1 MKSRKNTYKMGG
13 KIKPSYATG
22 GAMPMQSLGLP
33 QASINPSAMQLQS
46 MQTGAATAA
55 GGMGTPY
62 GMIGNMAGSV
72 VESFGQPDQPNYG
85 SSIGG
90 GALGGAGTG
99 AMIGSVVPGIGTAI
113 GAVAGGLIGGV
124 KGLLGSSSKDKQLQA
139 QEEARRKQQEAQIK
153 QQQVQQ
159 RLQSYNQN
167 NPGYNYASTFKQ
179 GGMIN
184 SYPNGGPTNVNLGQ
198 AAQQVKLPTNNSWYN
213 YPVVDDPMHYA
224 KEYAKMAKDTANY
237 EIGQSIPFADAVKQ
251 TPSLQDVQ
259 NTSPIDVYKGVP
271 VTDKNTGETYYYP
284 TFEKNA
290 FNKYVKGLGYNVYA
304 KGGGLKRSED
314 YGSKKKPYPSINK
327 SDFAGKGRSY
337 PIPTKADAV
346 DALRLAGLHGNDA
359 VKSKVYKKYP
369 SLKKANGGQM
379 NSYTG
384 GGKIQELTRFN
395 PDITSYQSG
404 GSTHETSPYGG
415 IPIGNKGSV
424 ESGEIRYGDYIFS
437 DRF

>member
-1 MKSRKNTYKMGG
+1 MRNKKHYISSVPEYGFGSWLKKNASWLAPAGAIGAT
-13 KIKPSYATG
+13 ILTG
-22 GAMPMQSLGLP
+22 GLAAPAAGAALAGG
-33 QASINPSAMQLQS
+33 A
-46 MQTGAATAA
+46 GAATA
-55 GGMGTPY
+55 
-62 GMIGNMAGSV
+62 
-72 VESFGQPDQPNYG
+72 
-85 SSIGG
+85 
-90 GALGGAGTG
+90 GAA
-99 AMIGSVVPGIGTAI
+99 
-113 GAVAGGLIGGV
+113 AGGLGSALSTLGTSAA
-124 KGLLGSSSKDKQLQA
+124 LGSAIGNPISQNA
-139 QEEARRKQQEAQIK
+139 QQQEAIAAQK
-153 QQQVQQ
+153 QQLARQQQGLNTNNFIQQ

-198 AAQQVKLPTNNSWYN
+198 TVQQVKLPTNNSWYN

-415 IPIGNKGSV
+415 IPIGNKGAV
-424 ESGEIRYGDYIFS
+424 ESGEVRYGDYIFS